1 MPVNVN
7 RPPARLTACPPQP
20 KRWTVEEFHFV
31 GSHGL
36 YEGRRAILIDGAIL
50 EQGQMTPA
58 FARALEMAGAHLR
71 PMFGPEWGLRQQS
84 PLPRDAY
91 TDPVPNLFVYRRA
104 DRKPNE
110 HPTTAALVVE
120 VADAHNI
127 VMNATAKPAIYAT
140 AGIPDYWMIDIENRE
155 LLVSRDPAAGQYQV
169 RLTLGPADAVS
180 PLAAPN
186 STITVA
192 DLLP

>member
-1 MPVNVN
+1 MPNEPK
-7 RPPARLTACPPQP
+7 RLPAKLTACSPQP

-36 YEGRRAILIDGAIL
+36 YEGRRAILIDGVIL

-58 FARALEMAGAHLR
+58 FACALEMAGAHLR

-84 PLPRDAY
+84 PLPRDAS

-120 VADAHNI
+120 VTDAHNFA
-127 VMNATAKPAIYAT
+127 MNTTKARIYAA
-140 AGIPDYWMIDIENRE
+140 AGVADYWVLDIENGE
-155 LLVSRDPAAGQYQV
+155 LLVFRDPASDQYRL
-169 RLTLGPADAVS
+169 RLTLGPTDTVS

-186 STITVA
+186 SSVIVA